1 MKRIINAALMMS
13 LLAGSTAFAD
23 SIKGSI
29 EQVTSEV
36 ARAARENDRRDD
48 RHDRRDDRRDDRW
61 DRRDDR
67 RDDRWDRRDD
77 RRDAR
82 WDRRDHRRDYR
93 WDRRHDWRDHRH
105 GRVWAGDYRFP
116 RGYRP
121 YSWRRGDRLPRAYYD
136 RPYIVHDYHRCH
148 LRPPP
153 RGAHWV
159 RVNQDVV
166 LAAIAT
172 GIVLDVLYN
181 HFY

>member
-36 ARAARENDRRDD
+36 ARAARENERRDD
-48 RHDRRDDRRDDRW
+48 RHDRRDERRDDRW

-67 RDDRWDRRDD
+67 RDERWDRRDD
-77 RRDAR
+77 RRDAH
-82 WDRRDHRRDYR
+82 WDRRDYR

-136 RPYIVHDYHRCH
+136 RPYVVRDYHRCH